1 RQRAI
6 LGGVGGREG
15 FGLAVSKP
23 EVVIRTTDGVKDEPI
38 ERLVIDCPEE
48 FVGIVTEKVGRRKG
62 RMTNMV
68 NHGTGRVRLEFRIP
82 SRGLIGFRSQ
92 FLTDTRG
99 TGLLNHLFDGYEPW
113 QGEIPHR
120 VSGALVADR
129 AGRTTA
135 YAIEHLQDR
144 GEMFVEPGE
153 RVYEGMVIGENARE
167 EGIDVNVVKEK
178 KLRNSR
184 A

>member
-1 RQRAI
+1 M
-6 LGGVGGREG
+6 
-15 FGLAVSKP
+15 
-23 EVVIRTTDGVKDEPI
+23 EPM
-38 ERLVIDCPEE
+38 EHLVIDCPEE
-48 FVGIVTEKVGRRKG
+48 FVGVVTQKIGTRKG

-113 QGEIPHR
+113 MGEIPHR
-120 VSGALVADR
+120 TTGR
-129 AGRTTA
+129 ARRPTARASRRRTRSSTSRTAARSSSSPTTA
-135 YAIEHLQDR
+135 CT
-144 GEMFVEPGE
+144 
-153 RVYEGMVIGENARE
+153 
-167 EGIDVNVVKEK
+167 
-178 KLRNSR
+178 R